1 MAKLTSPDIMKQ
13 KNKKKVLKI
22 IYTEKNIYRAKI
34 AEMTHMSTQTV
45 TNITKEL
52 LNEELIY
59 EVTLEKKALGRN
71 PMALSINESGMFVIG
86 VEISVRSIRTIL
98 TDFSGKVLLSTK
110 KDIEKDVN
118 VIDILK
124 ESIEHMLNGFDYVD
138 NIKGIGITVEGIVNA
153 DEGIV
158 VKAVDL
164 NLYNVNIK
172 EELEYLGIPIL
183 LENDVNGT
191 AIVEKYRY
199 NKTKNFMLVKLDSGI
214 GASFVL
220 NDELLSSTNN
230 VSGEFG
236 HTRIYRN
243 TDIKKCKCG
252 RSGCLT
258 TEASIGALKEKYQL
272 DYETI
277 KEEVENGNTEIRNHL
292 IEIAKLTGQ
301 LLSNVI
307 VLLDLDE
314 IILTG
319 RLINDFNSILYDEIK
334 TEIQDNIPGWVSFR
348 RLSVLDINDI
358 KNVSTQLAIENYF
371 R

>member
-13 KNKKKVLKI
+13 KNKQKVLKI

-52 LNEELIY
+52 LSEELIS

-71 PMALSINESGMFVIG
+71 PMALSINEAGMFVIG
-86 VEISVRSIRTIL
+86 VEISVHSIKTIL
-98 TDFSGKVLLSTK
+98 TDFSGKVILLTK
-110 KDIEKDVN
+110 QEIVN
-118 VIDILK
+118 NIDVIDILK
-124 ESIEHMLNGFDYVD
+124 KSIKHILDNFEHVD
-138 NIKGIGITVEGIVNA
+138 NIKSIGITVEGIVNA

-172 EELEYLGIPIL
+172 EELDYLGIPIL

-199 NKTKNFMLVKLDSGI
+199 NKTKNFMLVKLDNGI

-236 HTRIYRN
+236 HTRIYKN

-252 RSGCLT
+252 RFGCLT

-272 DYETI
+272 NYETI
-277 KEEVENGNTEIRNHL
+277 KEEVKNGNKEILNNL

-319 RLINDFNSILYDEIK
+319 RLINDFKHIILHELQS
-334 TEIQDNIPGWVSFR
+334 EIQNNIPGWVSFK
-348 RLSVLDINDI
+348 RLSILDINDI
-358 KNVSTQLAIENYF
+358 GNVSTQLAIENYF